1 MKWNN
6 IKITI
11 FKELRG
17 VIRDKKTLSQVI
29 FLPFMVPIFIFL
41 FGFMFQMLD
50 KTDYKVGVNYDV
62 STTENVIINE
72 IGELKLIKYDDKAA
86 MEKAYKEKDISG
98 YIVKEKDTANYT
110 IYTDSTGNS
119 GQMISMYLTSY
130 LETYN
135 KSLATDFLNSQD
147 IDLAKVYNNVNI
159 KTENLGD
166 ENSNSLFTIIF
177 SMAVMCIVMII
188 IQASGIVA
196 TDATAGEKER
206 GTLETILTFP
216 VKSKELITGK
226 YIATALFGTVLGFI
240 TLIFTFPSILLSKKL
255 FPVIEEMNIN
265 INIKPLSFVL
275 LIVLIIITA
284 LLVAGICMAL
294 TGKSKSFKE
303 AQSSLQILTFCP
315 MLPYFLEILEI
326 DSSIFYIV
334 PVANCGM
341 ALNDIIMNKI
351 DPTSMLVIIGTTI
364 VYSIIIIY
372 VVSKLYKSEKTLF
385 S

>member
-17 VIRDKKTLSQVI
+17 VLRDKKTLNQVI
-29 FLPFMVPIFIFL
+29 FLPLMVPLYVILI
-41 FGFMFQMLD
+41 GFMFQMLD
-50 KTDYKVGVNYDV
+50 STDYVFGVNYDL
-62 STTENVIINE
+62 STTEKVIVNE
-72 IGELKLIKYDDKAA
+72 IGDLKFKKYEDKKEL
-86 MEKAYKEKDISG
+86 EEAYKNDEITA
-98 YIVKEKDTANYT
+98 YIVKEDNNYT
-110 IYTDSTGNS
+110 IYSDKTSNS
-119 GQMISMYLTSY
+119 GQMLDMYLTSY

-135 KSLATDFLNSQD
+135 KSLANDYLNSQD
-147 IDLAKVYNNVNI
+147 IDPANIYSNVII
-159 KTENLGD
+159 KNENLGRED
-166 ENSNSLFTIIF
+166 TNQLLTIIL
-177 SMAVMCIVMII
+177 SMAVMFIVMII
-188 IQASGIVA
+188 IQSAGIVA

-226 YIATALFGTVLGFI
+226 YIATALFGIVLGVI
-240 TLIFTFPSILLSKKL
+240 TLVITFPSLLISEKL
-255 FPVIEEMNIN
+255 FPVIAEMNMDIS
-265 INIKPLSFVL
+265 IKPLSLLL
-275 LIVLIIITA
+275 LISLIIITS
-284 LLVAGICMAL
+284 LLVSGISMAL

-303 AQSSLQILTFCP
+303 AQSSLQILTFLP

-326 DSSIFYIV
+326 DNSMFYVV

-341 ALNDIIMNKI
+341 ALNDIIMNKVE
-351 DPTSMLVIIGTTI
+351 PLSMLVIIGTTI
-364 VYSIIIIY
+364 IYSIIIII

>member
-17 VIRDKKTLSQVI
+17 VLRDKKTLNQVI
-29 FLPFMVPIFIFL
+29 FLPLMVPLYVILI
-41 FGFMFQMLD
+41 GFMFQMLD
-50 KTDYKVGVNYDV
+50 STDYVFGVNYDL
-62 STTENVIINE
+62 STTEKVIVNE
-72 IGELKLIKYDDKAA
+72 IGDLKFKKYEDKKEL
-86 MEKAYKEKDISG
+86 EEAYKNDEITA
-98 YIVKEKDTANYT
+98 YIVKEDNNYT
-110 IYTDSTGNS
+110 IYSDKTSNS
-119 GQMISMYLTSY
+119 GQMLDMYLTSY

-135 KSLATDFLNSQD
+135 KSLANDYLNSQD
-147 IDLAKVYNNVNI
+147 IDPANIYSNVII
-159 KTENLGD
+159 KNENLGRED
-166 ENSNSLFTIIF
+166 TNQLLTIIL
-177 SMAVMCIVMII
+177 SMAVMFIVMII
-188 IQASGIVA
+188 IQSAGIVA

-226 YIATALFGTVLGFI
+226 YIATALFGIVLGVI
-240 TLIFTFPSILLSKKL
+240 TLVITFPSLLISEKL
-255 FPVIEEMNIN
+255 FPVIAEMNMDIS
-265 INIKPLSFVL
+265 IKPLSLLL
-275 LIVLIIITA
+275 LISLIIITS
-284 LLVAGICMAL
+284 LLVSGISMAL

-303 AQSSLQILTFCP
+303 AQSSLQILTFLP

-326 DSSIFYIV
+326 DNSMFYVV

-341 ALNDIIMNKI
+341 ALNDIIMNKVE
-351 DPTSMLVIIGTTI
+351 PLSMFVIIGTTI
-364 VYSIIIIY
+364 IYSIIIII

>member
-29 FLPFMVPIFIFL
+29 FLPFMVPMFIFL

-72 IGELKLIKYDDKAA
+72 IGELKLI
-86 MEKAYKEKDISG
+86 
-98 YIVKEKDTANYT
+98 KDTANYT

-303 AQSSLQILTFCP
+303 AQSSLQVLTFFP